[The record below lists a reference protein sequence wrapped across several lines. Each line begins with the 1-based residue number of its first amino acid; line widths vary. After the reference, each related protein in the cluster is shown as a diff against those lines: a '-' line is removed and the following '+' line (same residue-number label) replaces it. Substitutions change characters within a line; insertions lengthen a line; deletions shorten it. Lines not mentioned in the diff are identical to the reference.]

1 MVSGSFWVCAMLHH
15 GKQKK
20 IMRKITYTTLY
31 RPCWDNIA
39 QEYCLVNVVQI
50 RLRQCC
56 EMLAQSAQTSFLR
69 KITDTMLSSSACAN
83 IAQESNLCYVDLL
96 SMNNFAREN
105 NLQCYRNLCR
115 PTLRKRITSVILAH
129 SGQKTFFS
137 KITYTMLCLSGCC
150 VYQTNTTLHRN
161 IAYSLLS

>member
-1 MVSGSFWVCAMLHH
+1 
-15 GKQKK
+15 
-20 IMRKITYTTLY
+20 
-31 RPCWDNIA
+31 
-39 QEYCLVNVVQI
+39 
-50 RLRQCC
+50 
-56 EMLAQSAQTSFLR
+56 
-69 KITDTMLSSSACAN
+69 
-83 IAQESNLCYVDLL
+83 
-96 SMNNFAREN
+96 MNNFAREN

-161 IAYSLLS
+161 IAYSFCPNTSERTLHKRITDAMLCQTTQSSFRRKITICNVVLICLSRHCIRKIPLQCWPILHKQL